1 MKKIIFLLAFLFATI
16 TYAQTPAR
24 HYGGVILGSFASD
37 PTGVMEGQIYW
48 NTTNNNFRAYD
59 GTTWSDFVSGSN
71 VNLQD
76 VTDVGNT
83 ITNNIEIESSIGI
96 GKTFKV
102 YRDTNTNE
110 FAKMDYDE
118 LEINSSPNNNKITA
132 DKMNLTA
139 TGFYTNYELDGISAK
154 AFGSNYGLALDFNN
168 NTATSSYTQTFQ
180 QATGTLALT
189 DVDNQFS
196 VSQQFDDNIVVRDY
210 STFTPEISFVTPM
223 NIGKIFYNGTS
234 TDIFR
239 IYPVQSNKY
248 FSFNSGQLVYNNQSN
263 IQTKLDFS
271 LINTSDKTFTFP
283 NTSGT
288 IALTSDVSNVS
299 DFMKQGNAGT
309 GEIYWFGAYPGNTVN
324 ANNNGTYIFIDDS
337 TNEDIILQADGGV
350 SISSTTASATLR
362 NNLLTLSR
370 DFEFPNASGTLALT
384 SDIGNFVDLTT
395 AQTIGGN
402 KTFTNPTTISNAN
415 YTTGFS
421 NTFSFL
427 DNNTTLNT
435 SISANETYNQNN
447 IEVTYNNINSSGD
460 VVSSQITNNYNANSS
475 SNGNNVKGQQIN
487 TNVNTTSSLFRVYGL
502 NNEVE
507 IQSGAGN
514 LTDAWGFR
522 SDLFVRKNATKLTSI
537 DALLT
542 TGSSTTFNEVY
553 GIRVD
558 PAISS
563 STTINN
569 TFHLLDL
576 EDTFI
581 NSSATLPTDSYS
593 IYSDVSLPS
602 YFKGNIEIGNASNIL
617 LDDNGAGSGG
627 SKIQW
632 NATNYIEYDDQAEAT
647 LYIKGGNGII
657 LAGGVGTN
665 NNNVFVGGGKVHTG
679 GSNGSA
685 TIENDDLKLV
695 RGTGGNPQVTATAGA
710 VTHAISFDANG
721 GSNTTLS
728 TPNGYVGQ
736 IAVAH
741 EKTPQIEIGSSG
753 GSTSSTDGKDF
764 YYLKFT
770 GGNGNETFNLP
781 SATTNLYRT
790 LQFITNSTVT
800 ANHTWTLDGSGSQTI
815 DGSLTY
821 VINRSY
827 EGIKLWSD
835 GTEWIIIQAKQ

>member
-1 MKKIIFLLAFLFATI
+1 MGILDWIVMGLTMAVVI
-16 TYAQTPAR
+16 G
-24 HYGGVILGSFASD
+24 YG
-37 PTGVMEGQIYW
+37 
-48 NTTNNNFRAYD
+48 
-59 GTTWSDFVSGSN
+59 
-71 VNLQD
+71 
-76 VTDVGNT
+76 
-83 ITNNIEIESSIGI
+83 
-96 GKTFKV
+96 V
-102 YRDTNTNE
+102 Y
-110 FAKMDYDE
+110 K
-118 LEINSSPNNNKITA
+118 
-132 DKMNLTA
+132 
-139 TGFYTNYELDGISAK
+139 
-154 AFGSNYGLALDFNN
+154 
-168 NTATSSYTQTFQ
+168 
-180 QATGTLALT
+180 
-189 DVDNQFS
+189 
-196 VSQQFDDNIVVRDY
+196 
-210 STFTPEISFVTPM
+210 
-223 NIGKIFYNGTS
+223 
-234 TDIFR
+234 
-239 IYPVQSNKY
+239 
-248 FSFNSGQLVYNNQSN
+248 
-263 IQTKLDFS
+263 
-271 LINTSDKTFTFP
+271 
-283 NTSGT
+283 
-288 IALTSDVSNVS
+288 
-299 DFMKQGNAGT
+299 
-309 GEIYWFGAYPGNTVN
+309 
-324 ANNNGTYIFIDDS
+324 
-337 TNEDIILQADGGV
+337 
-350 SISSTTASATLR
+350 
-362 NNLLTLSR
+362 
-370 DFEFPNASGTLALT
+370 
-384 SDIGNFVDLTT
+384 
-395 AQTIGGN
+395 
-402 KTFTNPTTISNAN
+402 
-415 YTTGFS
+415 
-421 NTFSFL
+421 
-427 DNNTTLNT
+427 
-435 SISANETYNQNN
+435 TYNQNN

-695 RGTGGNPQVTATAGA
+695 RGTGGNPQITATAGA

-781 SATTNLYRT
+781 SATTNQYRT

>member
-1 MKKIIFLLAFLFATI
+1 M
-16 TYAQTPAR
+16 
-24 HYGGVILGSFASD
+24 
-37 PTGVMEGQIYW
+37 
-48 NTTNNNFRAYD
+48 
-59 GTTWSDFVSGSN
+59 
-71 VNLQD
+71 
-76 VTDVGNT
+76 
-83 ITNNIEIESSIGI
+83 
-96 GKTFKV
+96 
-102 YRDTNTNE
+102 
-110 FAKMDYDE
+110 
-118 LEINSSPNNNKITA
+118 
-132 DKMNLTA
+132 
-139 TGFYTNYELDGISAK
+139 
-154 AFGSNYGLALDFNN
+154 
-168 NTATSSYTQTFQ
+168 
-180 QATGTLALT
+180 
-189 DVDNQFS
+189 
-196 VSQQFDDNIVVRDY
+196 
-210 STFTPEISFVTPM
+210 
-223 NIGKIFYNGTS
+223 
-234 TDIFR
+234 
-239 IYPVQSNKY
+239 
-248 FSFNSGQLVYNNQSN
+248 
-263 IQTKLDFS
+263 
-271 LINTSDKTFTFP
+271 
-283 NTSGT
+283 
-288 IALTSDVSNVS
+288 TSDVSNVS

-475 SNGNNVKGQQIN
+475 SNGNYVKGQQIN

-632 NATNYIEYDDQAEAT
+632 NATNYIEYDDQAEAE
-647 LYIKGGNGII
+647 LYIKGGNGIV
-657 LAGGVGTN
+657 LNGV
-665 NNNVFVGGGKVHTG
+665 
-679 GSNGSA
+679 
-685 TIENDDLKLV
+685 
-695 RGTGGNPQVTATAGA
+695 
-710 VTHAISFDANG
+710 
-721 GSNTTLS
+721 NTTLS